1 MLFSRSVVSDSFETP
16 WAATHKA
23 SLSFTLSQSLL
34 KFMFIESVMPS
45 NHLILC
51 CPLHSF
57 PASGSFP
64 SELTLCITWPKYW
77 SLNFSISP
85 SNEYSRL
92 VSFRIDWF
100 DLLAA
105 QGTLKSLLQ
114 CHNSVPMQNHRT
126 VSRGGGMTTEET
138 KSTPAPSI
146 TLPNIESASHPSMQ
160 KAPADMQ
167 SWVLFF

>member
-34 KFMFIESVMPS
+34 KLMFIESVMPS

-100 DLLAA
+100 DLLAV
-105 QGTLKSLLQ
+105 QGTFKSLHHTSKASILSSQ
-114 CHNSVPMQNHRT
+114 SSLWSNSHIHT
-126 VSRGGGMTTEET
+126 
-138 KSTPAPSI
+138 
-146 TLPNIESASHPSMQ
+146 
-160 KAPADMQ
+160 
-167 SWVLFF
+167 